1 MGIKKASGRAS
12 ARRAATFLAAT
23 GALVMSS
30 GVALMVTAT
39 SADAAQTQHVP
50 VGVCHATS
58 SDTNPYVFIVVDDD
72 STKLKGHLKH
82 RDDPNKT
89 WKSDG
94 TYELGG
100 DHSAGDPKRDYIAS
114 YTGTDGVKHALDGDI
129 TEASCDDKGEVEVPV
144 AVADVDFNDPTCAA
158 PGSGSIDTTGD
169 HVEFAFVPLK
179 DAYSVGDQVTVTAT
193 ATDNAEFEQDAQTQW
208 QHTFKATDEP
218 CTVTPPVVTPPLTE
232 STTAVSPPKKN
243 HTKTHATVTPT
254 VVEAGLSGAT
264 VQDMRGEQG
273 LALTFAGMVMLVL
286 AGGPGLRLRGSA
298 TRG

>member
-1 MGIKKASGRAS
+1 MGIKKASGRVS
-12 ARRAATFLAAT
+12 ARRAATFLAAL

-39 SADAAQTQHVP
+39 SADATQVQHVP

-72 STKLKGHLKH
+72 STKLKGHLMH
-82 RDDPNKT
+82 RNDPNKH

-100 DHSAGDPKRDYIAS
+100 AHSNGDAKRDYIAS
-114 YTGTDGVKHALDGDI
+114 YTGTDGVHHELDGDI
-129 TEASCDDKGEVEVPV
+129 TAASCDDKGDVEVPP
-144 AVADVDFNDPTCAA
+144 AVADVDFTDPTCAA
-158 PGSGSIDTTGD
+158 PDSGSLDTTGD
-169 HVEFAFVPLK
+169 HVEFAVVPEK
-179 DAYSVGDQVTVTAT
+179 DAYSVGDQVTVTAE
-193 ATDNAEFEQDAQTQW
+193 ADEGYDFEEGAQTEW
-208 QHTFKATDEP
+208 QHTFVASDAP
-218 CTVTPPVVTPPLTE
+218 CDVTPPEVTPPETE
-232 STTAVSPPKKN
+232 STTVVSPPKKN

-286 AGGPGLRLRGSA
+286 AGGLGLRLRASA
-298 TRG
+298 TRI

>member
-1 MGIKKASGRAS
+1 MGIKKASGRVS
-12 ARRAATFLAAT
+12 ARRAATFLAAL

-72 STKLKGHLKH
+72 SVKLKGHLMH
-82 RDDPNKT
+82 RDNPNKH
-89 WKSDG
+89 WKNAG

-100 DHSAGDPKRDYIAS
+100 AHGAGDWKRDYIAD
-114 YTGTDGVKHALDGDI
+114 YTGTDGVHHTLDGDI
-129 TEASCDDKGEVEVPV
+129 TAASCDDKGDVDLPP
-144 AVADVDFNDPTCAA
+144 AVADVDFTDPTCAL
-158 PGSGSIDTTGD
+158 PNSGSIDTTGD
-169 HVEFAFVPLK
+169 HVEFTIVPLK
-179 DAYSVGDQVTVTAT
+179 DAYSIGDQVTVTAT
-193 ATDNAEFEQDAQTQW
+193 AIGDYKFEEDAQTEW
-208 QHTFKATDEP
+208 PHTFKASDEP
-218 CTVTPPVVTPPLTE
+218 CSTTPPVVTPPQTE

-286 AGGPGLRLRGSA
+286 AGGLGLRLRGSA
-298 TRG
+298 TRS